1 MNRYRVKPSKGIS
14 LLAMVMGIAFV
25 VIGVTVIMPTAGA
38 FGAIWTAGAAGITI
52 FHAVNVF
59 SAKGASTYEA
69 DVELGQTEQPGG
81 NYEDKIRQLH
91 RLKKD
96 DLITDEEYEAKKN
109 ELLSE
114 KW

>member
-1 MNRYRVKPSKGIS
+1 MNRYRVKPSKGVS

-59 SAKGASTYEA
+59 SVKGASTYEA

-91 RLKKD
+91 RLKED
-96 DLITDEEYEAKKN
+96 DLITEEDYQAKKN
-109 ELLSE
+109 ELLGE